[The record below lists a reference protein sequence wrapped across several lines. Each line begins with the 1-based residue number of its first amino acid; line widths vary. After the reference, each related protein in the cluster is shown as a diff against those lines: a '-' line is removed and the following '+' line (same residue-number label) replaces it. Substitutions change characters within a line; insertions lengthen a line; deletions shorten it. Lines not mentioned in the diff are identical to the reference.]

1 MEDAAHP
8 GGVLGPHAAALKA
21 ALLQPFLRL
30 NFVTLWVR
38 DQERSRHF
46 FVDKLNFEAI
56 VDVQT
61 PEGGRWIV
69 VAPPAA
75 GWLPGT
81 AGAGLPGIALVVPPK
96 GSAEHQRIGQIARD
110 ASRWPNTGFSFL
122 TEDVRSVFEEW
133 SRRGVRFPVPPM
145 EPSWGS
151 GQARYAVF
159 EDVDGNSFS
168 LIEFD
173 EATHRLEAERRAHAN
188 RLEAERQAAHDLAI
202 AKQVQTRL
210 FPQRQPLIQ
219 TLAYAGICHPARTVG
234 GDYYDFLDLGG
245 RRLGLVLADIAGKGM
260 GAALLMANLQAALR
274 SQCATAREQPQRF
287 LRSVNQL
294 LYDNT
299 AEGDYATLF
308 FAEYDDDTRKLRYS
322 NCGHPPA
329 LLLQGDDG
337 LERLWP
343 TCTVVG
349 LFDKWDCAME
359 ERTLAPGDA
368 VLLYTDGVTEAL
380 NGEGEEFGEE
390 RLLEAARQHRELS
403 PPELLVAVADQ
414 ARKFNPAEQADDIT
428 LIVAKCT

>member
-1 MEDAAHP
+1 MVPAEHPDSAHP
-8 GGVLGPHAAALKA
+8 GGVLGPHAAALRA
-21 ALLQPFLRL
+21 ALSQPFLRL

-38 DQERSRHF
+38 DQERSRRF
-46 FVDKLNFEAI
+46 FVEKLNFEAI
-56 VDVQT
+56 IDVQI

-69 VAPPAA
+69 VAPTAA
-75 GWLPGT
+75 GWLSGT
-81 AGAGLPGIALVVPPK
+81 ASAGLTGITLIVPPE
-96 GSAEHQRIGQIARD
+96 GSPEQQRIGE
-110 ASRWPNTGFSFL
+110 STGFSFL

-133 SRRGVRFPVPPM
+133 SRRGVRFPLPPM
-145 EPSWGS
+145 KPSWGS

-168 LIEFD
+168 LIEYD
-173 EATHRLEAERRAHAN
+173 DATRTLEAERRAQAA

-202 AKQVQTRL
+202 AKKVQTRL
-210 FPQRQPLIQ
+210 FPQRQPLIR
-219 TLAYAGICHPARTVG
+219 TLVYGGICHPARTVG
-234 GDYYDFLDLGG
+234 GDYYDFLDLGS

-274 SQCATAREQPQRF
+274 SQCATAWEQPERF

-299 AEGDYATLF
+299 AEGDYATVF
-308 FAEYDDDTRKLRYS
+308 FAQYDDETRKLRYS

-329 LLLQGDDG
+329 LLLRGDDG
-337 LERLWP
+337 LERLEA

-349 LFDKWDCAME
+349 LFEKWDCAME
-359 ERTLAPGDA
+359 ERELAPGDA
-368 VLLYTDGVTEAL
+368 LLLYTDGVTEAL

-403 PPELLVAVADQ
+403 VPELLAAVADQ
-414 ARKFNPAEQADDIT
+414 ARRFSPQEQADDIT
-428 LIVAKCT
+428 LIVARCT

>member
-1 MEDAAHP
+1 MEPSAHP
-8 GGVLGPHAAALKA
+8 EGVLGRHAAALRA

-38 DQERSRHF
+38 DQERSRQF
-46 FVDKLNFEAI
+46 FVEKLFFEAI
-56 VDVQT
+56 VEVQT

-81 AGAGLPGIALVVPPK
+81 AGAGLTGMALCVPPE
-96 GSAEHQRIGQIARD
+96 GSAEHQRIGQ
-110 ASRWPNTGFSFL
+110 NTGFSFL
-122 TEDVRSVFEEW
+122 TEDVRGVFEEW
-133 SRRGVRFPVPPM
+133 SRRGVLFRLPPT

-159 EDVDGNSFS
+159 EDVDRNSFS

-173 EATHRLEAERRAHAN
+173 DATRTLEAERRTQAAK
-188 RLEAERQAAHDLAI
+188 LEAERRAAHDLAI

-210 FPQRQPLIQ
+210 FPQRQPLTR
-219 TLAYAGICHPARTVG
+219 TLLYAGICHPARTVG
-234 GDYYDFLDLGG
+234 GDYYDFLDLGN
-245 RRLGLVLADIAGKGM
+245 RRLGLVVADIAGKGI

-274 SQCATAREQPQRF
+274 SHCATAWEQPERF

-294 LYDNT
+294 LYENT
-299 AEGDYATLF
+299 ADGDYATLF

-329 LLLQGDDG
+329 LLLRGDNG
-337 LERLWP
+337 LERLGA

-349 LFDKWDCAME
+349 LFEKWDCAME
-359 ERTLAPGDA
+359 ERELAPGDA

-380 NGEGEEFGEE
+380 NGEGEEFGEK
-390 RLLEAARQHRELS
+390 RLLEAVRQCRGLS
-403 PPELLVAVADQ
+403 LPELLAAVADQ
-414 ARKFNPAEQADDIT
+414 ARRFSPHEQSDDVT
-428 LIVAKCT
+428 LIVARCT

>member
-1 MEDAAHP
+1 MEPSAHP
-8 GGVLGPHAAALKA
+8 EGVLGPHAAALRA

-38 DQERSRHF
+38 DQERSRRF
-46 FVDKLNFEAI
+46 FVEELNFETI

-61 PEGGRWIV
+61 PEGRWIV

-81 AGAGLPGIALVVPPK
+81 VGAGLSGIALVVPPE
-96 GSAEHQRIGQIARD
+96 GSAERQRIGQD
-110 ASRWPNTGFSFL
+110 TGFSFL
-122 TEDVRSVFEEW
+122 TEDVRSLFQEW
-133 SRRGVRFPVPPM
+133 SRRGVRFPLPPM
-145 EPSWGS
+145 EPSWGR

-159 EDVDGNSFS
+159 EDVDGNSFAV
-168 LIEFD
+168 IEFD
-173 EATHRLEAERRAHAN
+173 EATRTLEAERRAQAA

-210 FPQRQPLIQ
+210 FPQHQPLIR

-234 GDYYDFLDLGG
+234 GDYYDFLDLGS
-245 RRLGLVLADIAGKGM
+245 RRLGLVLADIAGKGI

-294 LYDNT
+294 LYENT

-329 LLLQGDDG
+329 LLLRGDDS
-337 LERLWP
+337 LERLGA
-343 TCTVVG
+343 TGTVVG
-349 LFDKWDCAME
+349 LFEKWDCTME
-359 ERTLAPGDA
+359 ERELARGDA

-390 RLLEAARQHRELS
+390 RLLEATRQHRELS
-403 PPELLVAVADQ
+403 LPELLAAVADQ
-414 ARKFNPAEQADDIT
+414 ARRFSPDEQTDDIT
-428 LIVAKCT
+428 LIAAKCT